1 MRGSALLLVATAAA
15 VLWTVVI
22 DRGWADIYSY
32 TDEAGVIHFSNVPAD
47 MRYRFKLKE
56 EEGLKVF
63 VNGDSS
69 SRFDA
74 VIEYRSRENNL
85 DPALVKAIIRAES
98 DFNPSAVSSR
108 GACGLMQLMPETAN
122 DLGVLNVFDPDENI
136 GGGTQH
142 FRRLLDLFGED
153 IVLSLAAYNAGEF
166 TVLRYGSIPP
176 YEETENYIEKV
187 LGFYEDYKIQ

>member
-1 MRGSALLLVATAAA
+1 MRGSALLLVPTTVAVVWTA
-15 VLWTVVI
+15 VVG
-22 DRGWADIYSY
+22 RGWADIYSY

-56 EEGLKVF
+56 EDALKVF
-63 VNGDSS
+63 VRGDSS
-69 SRFDA
+69 TGFDSL
-74 VIEYRSRENNL
+74 IEYMSRKNNL

-98 DFNPSAVSSR
+98 GFNPSAVSSR
-108 GACGLMQLMPETAN
+108 GACGLMQLMPETAR
-122 DLGVLNVFDPDENI
+122 DLGIVNVFDPNENI

-166 TVLRYGSIPP
+166 TVLRYGAVPP

-187 LGFYEDYKIQ
+187 LDYYEEYKIE